1 MMTLKLR
8 HVLPASLLAVS
19 ALTAATAQAQTALNM
34 GSVPTGTGWF
44 FGISEGARVISA
56 NTPYEITV
64 RETGGTRENAIRLT
78 NGELDSGLHR
88 GVSGLRTVQRRRSFC
103 RYAQPQCALGVLD
116 CTFYHALGGTSG

>member
-19 ALTAATAQAQTALNM
+19 ALTAATSAHAQTALNL

-64 RETGGTRENAIRLT
+64 RETGGTRENAIRLN
-78 NGELDSGLHR
+78 NGPPPQWPSAGLP
-88 GVSGLRTVQRRRSFC
+88 
-103 RYAQPQCALGVLD
+103 PQ
-116 CTFYHALGGTSG
+116 